1 MGQVMKAVFD
11 TNILVD
17 YLNGV
22 AAANHEIE
30 RYDEIAISIVTWM
43 EVLAGADD
51 AEEEAIT
58 REFLSRFKVQ
68 PVEKVGATRRLR
80 RGCGRCI
87 RTKCRRCWR
96 CGSPT
101 GCRLICGGWRRAAGS
116 GTSDDAYFSVCHP
129 ERSSVRAQAGRNAV
143 EGSRWFVSAPYVIEP
158 PRSLDSASPAFP
170 SALRSG

>member
-17 YLNGV
+17 YLNGI

-30 RYDEIAISIVTWM
+30 RYEEIAISIVTWM

-68 PVEKVGATRRLR
+68 PVEKAVAERAIKIRRQNKLKLPDAIIWATAKEL
-80 RGCGRCI
+80 GRILVTRNTKDFPAKDAGI
-87 RTKCRRCWR
+87 R
-96 CGSPT
+96 
-101 GCRLICGGWRRAAGS
+101 
-116 GTSDDAYFSVCHP
+116 V
-129 ERSSVRAQAGRNAV
+129 
-143 EGSRWFVSAPYVIEP
+143 PYHV
-158 PRSLDSASPAFP
+158 
-170 SALRSG
+170 